1 MNKNQRTTLHTLS
14 VLALAALMGACTS
27 APSQPAAP
35 MPPTIAQHS
44 TPDLASYDWNLT
56 AAFDAQGQPDGRWLL
71 AGREPLQLHF
81 EDQRLSVRKLCNML
95 GAHFGTQGNDIQLT
109 QTMSTKR
116 ACADQALMQLEQRVG
131 QLLPSMKRYQLTA
144 GATSRLQLIFADGSR
159 WELAGQPT
167 PQTQYGGPAA
177 RIFLEVAPERVAC
190 SHGVMKNAQCLR
202 VREIRYAD
210 NGVKQSVGE
219 WQMFYGEIQGWQHEK
234 GMRNVLRINRYA
246 VKTPPADASA
256 YAYVLDMVVETERVK

>member
-1 MNKNQRTTLHTLS
+1 MKHYAIHTVS
-14 VLALAALMGACTS
+14 ALALAALMGACTS
-27 APSQPAAP
+27 TPSQPEAP

-44 TPDLASYDWNLT
+44 TPDLVSYDWNLT

-131 QLLPSMKRYQLTA
+131 QLLPTMKRYQLQA
-144 GATSRLQLIFADGSR
+144 GATPELHLWFADGTR
-159 WELAGQPT
+159 WQLTGQPT
-167 PQTQYGGPAA
+167 PQTQYGGPGE

-234 GMRNVLRINRYA
+234 GLRNVLRINRYA
-246 VKTPPADASA
+246 VKNPPADASA
-256 YAYVLDMVVETERVK
+256 YAYVLDMVVETERMK

>member
-1 MNKNQRTTLHTLS
+1 
-14 VLALAALMGACTS
+14 
-27 APSQPAAP
+27 
-35 MPPTIAQHS
+35 
-44 TPDLASYDWNLT
+44 
-56 AAFDAQGQPDGRWLL
+56 
-71 AGREPLQLHF
+71 
-81 EDQRLSVRKLCNML
+81 ML

-167 PQTQYGGPAA
+167 PQTQYGGPAE

>member
-14 VLALAALMGACTS
+14 VLVLAALMGACTS

-44 TPDLASYDWNLT
+44 TPNLASYDWNLT

-81 EDQRLSVRKLCNML
+81 EDQRLSVRKLCNVL
-95 GAHFGTQGNDIQLT
+95 GADFGTQGNDIQLT

-116 ACADQALMQLEQRVG
+116 ACADQALMQLEDRVG
-131 QLLPSMKRYQLTA
+131 ALLPTMKRYQLRAA
-144 GATSRLQLIFADGSR
+144 GTPELQLWFADGSG
-159 WELAGQPT
+159 WQLAGQPT

-210 NGVKQSVGE
+210 NGVKQSVGD

-234 GMRNVLRINRYA
+234 GLRNVLRINRYA
-246 VKTPPADASA
+246 VKNPPADASA

>member
-116 ACADQALMQLEQRVG
+116 ACADQALMQLEDRVG
-131 QLLPSMKRYQLTA
+131 ALLPTMKRYQLRAA
-144 GATSRLQLIFADGSR
+144 GTPELQLWFAGGSR